1 MKRCSTDLYYMVILE
16 ITYKEDQE
24 VTKYLETMVKMCLL
38 EVEVQINLIAD
49 PEIIGLQIFSRYRH
63 KDGGL

>member
-1 MKRCSTDLYYMVILE
+1 MVILE

>member
-1 MKRCSTDLYYMVILE
+1 MVILE

-49 PEIIGLQIFSRYRH
+49 PEIIGL
-63 KDGGL
+63 